1 MHTLWQDLRYGV
13 RMLLKQPAFT
23 CVAVITLALGIGANT
38 AIFSVV
44 NAVLLRPL
52 PFPQSDDLVMVTM
65 ANPRLGE
72 DRIPLSVAD
81 FLDWRSQNQAFE
93 DLAAFTDNW
102 FSLTGDAEPERLR
115 GAWVTAGFFSTL
127 KAQPL
132 LGRTFVAGEDAPGG
146 APLVIL
152 SQRLWQRRFGS
163 NPQVIGQAITLNG
176 RSRTIVGV
184 MPTGFS
190 FPPDDETSLPGE
202 VDLWALHTLTPP
214 ARRGPYYLYGIG
226 RLKSGVQLQQAQSE
240 LNSIGLRMRQDN
252 PLTNAETTLAARS
265 LKEVMVGDV
274 RRMLFVL
281 LGGVAFV
288 LLIASVNVANLSL
301 SRAAARGSEMAIRSA
316 LGAGHGRIIRQLLT
330 ESMLL
335 AVVGAALGLL
345 LAWYGIDLLLAIGSD
360 NLPRLHEVKIDTR
373 VLGFTTLISLLS
385 GLLFGLVPAWRASR
399 ASVNQSLKE
408 GRQIGPEGKGWLRT
422 RNILVVAEVALSLV
436 LLAGAGLMLNS
447 FVRLQRV
454 SPGFAPQNIL
464 TTEIS
469 LPGARYEEPHQVNGF
484 YQQLIDRL
492 SNLPGVNAAGIGMSL
507 PPNLLSISDTFT
519 IEGAPVTPGKSEPA
533 APLVVVSPGYFKTL
547 GVPVLQ
553 GRNFNEND
561 RAEAPPV
568 VIINETLARRYF
580 PNQSPIGRR
589 LKTGGPERPNN
600 AWMEI
605 VGVVGDVHYGGLDVE
620 PEPAYYEHYLQTPW
634 SGTYLVVRSNSDPRQ
649 LAGAIRNT
657 VWSLDKDLPV
667 ANIRTMEELLSE
679 SVARPRFRTFAFLIL
694 GSLALVLAVTG
705 IYGVMSY
712 MVTQRTREI
721 GIRVALGAQ
730 RGNVLSLVIRQGM
743 SLAVIGVVIGLG
755 AALMLVRLMT
765 SLLFGVSATDPATFA
780 AITFL
785 LLAVAL
791 VACWLPARR
800 ATKVDPL
807 VALRYE

>member
-23 CVAVITLALGIGANT
+23 CVAVITLALSIGANT

-52 PFPQSDDLVMVTM
+52 PFPQSDDLIMVTM

-72 DRIPLSVAD
+72 DHIPLSVAD

-132 LGRTFVAGEDAPGG
+132 VGRTFVAGEDAPGG

-152 SQRLWQRRFGS
+152 SQRLWQRHFGS

-176 RSRTIVGV
+176 RSRTVVGV

-214 ARRGPYYLYGIG
+214 ERRGPYYLYGIG

-301 SRAAARGSEMAIRSA
+301 SRATARGSEMAIRSA

-345 LAWYGIDLLLAIGSD
+345 LAWYGIDVLLAIGSD
-360 NLPRLHEVKIDTR
+360 NLPRLQEVKIDTR

-385 GLLFGLVPAWRASR
+385 GLLFGLVPGWRASR
-399 ASVNQSLKE
+399 ASVNQTLKE
-408 GRQIGPEGKGWLRT
+408 GRQLGAEGKGWLRL

-447 FVRLQRV
+447 FLRLQRV

-464 TTEIS
+464 TTQIG
-469 LPGARYEEPHQVNGF
+469 LPSARYPEDHQVNSF
-484 YQQLIDRL
+484 FQQLTDQI
-492 SNLPGVNAAGIGMSL
+492 SNLPGVTAAGIGMSL
-507 PPNLLSISDTFT
+507 PPNLLSITDTFT
-519 IEGAPVTPGKSEPA
+519 IEGAPVTPGKSEPD
-533 APLVVVSPGYFKTL
+533 APLVFVSSGYFKAL

-553 GRNFNEND
+553 GRNFTEND

-568 VIINETLARRYF
+568 TIINETFAKRYF
-580 PNQSPIGRR
+580 PNQNPIGRR
-589 LKTGGPERPNN
+589 LKIGGPERPTNQ
-600 AWMEI
+600 WMEI
-605 VGVVGDVHYGGLDVE
+605 VGVVGDVHYGGLNVE
-620 PEPAYYEHYLQTPW
+620 PEPAYYENYLQTAW
-634 SGTYLVVRSNSDPRQ
+634 SETYLIVRSNSDPRQ
-649 LAGAIRNT
+649 LAGAIRNA

-730 RGNVLSLVIRQGM
+730 RGNVLGLVIRQGM